1 MVMGL
6 TTCVVVLLEFTLL
19 HIALLYFTEEN
30 FLLKN
35 VLITFFVVIKS
46 YFVWMD
52 VV

>member
-35 VLITFFVVIKS
+35 V
-46 YFVWMD
+46 
-52 VV
+52 